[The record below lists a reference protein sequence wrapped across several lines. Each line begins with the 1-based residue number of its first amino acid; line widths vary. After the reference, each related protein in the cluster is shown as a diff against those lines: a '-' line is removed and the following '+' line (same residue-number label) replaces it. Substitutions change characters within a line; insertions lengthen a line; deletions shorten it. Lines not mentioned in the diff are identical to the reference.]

1 MWVALN
7 KIVQLYHK
15 ISTAFTHIV
24 VKFDMREFCIKLL
37 GHFYFMST
45 DWLQNLE
52 FLGLVVVAKR

>member
-45 DWLQNLE
+45 D
-52 FLGLVVVAKR
+52 